1 MRAFL
6 VLFAAV
12 LYCVQG
18 FMNLGTQRPRFALS
32 AAEVRAKAW
41 RVPSESPLSDLTSTG
56 STRLTPQLTALSVLD
71 LPCLPQS
78 LGKTDLVDLIKDKTG
93 MTKKD
98 VETVIIAFTTAVRDE
113 VLVGGKEIRL
123 RDFGT
128 FKQKKSAAR
137 VGRNPRT
144 GEELQISGSTSVSF
158 SVSQGLKVKDE
169 AGGKAAAATPAPKK
183 K

>member
-1 MRAFL
+1 
-6 VLFAAV
+6 
-12 LYCVQG
+12 
-18 FMNLGTQRPRFALS
+18 
-32 AAEVRAKAW
+32 
-41 RVPSESPLSDLTSTG
+41 
-56 STRLTPQLTALSVLD
+56 
-71 LPCLPQS
+71 
-78 LGKTDLVDLIKDKTG
+78 

>member
-1 MRAFL
+1 MRVFL

-18 FMNLGTQRPRFALS
+18 FMHLGTQRPRFALS
-32 AAEVRAKAW
+32 AAEVRASLAGA
-41 RVPSESPLSDLTSTG
+41 SESPLSGLTSTG

>member
-1 MRAFL
+1 
-6 VLFAAV
+6 
-12 LYCVQG
+12 
-18 FMNLGTQRPRFALS
+18 
-32 AAEVRAKAW
+32 
-41 RVPSESPLSDLTSTG
+41 
-56 STRLTPQLTALSVLD
+56 
-71 LPCLPQS
+71 
-78 LGKTDLVDLIKDKTG
+78 

-98 VETVIIAFTTAVRDE
+98 VETVIIAFTNAVRDE

-169 AGGKAAAATPAPKK
+169 AGGKAAAAAKPAPKK